1 MNNDRIT
8 YKTFLTVQDL
18 SLETLRTAYTE
29 AIQAED
35 SEAAAVFARRIR
47 NELLKQSDTELT
59 LDRMGLEVPTETSF
73 TAWLE
78 FFKKLGSALTG
89 DWAKYRQALR
99 DLPEQEGF
107 PLNVEF
113 PSKPPDEPEEI
124 QEIIKNETI
133 PDSV

>member
-1 MNNDRIT
+1 MDNDRIT

-35 SEAAAVFARRIR
+35 SEAAASFARRIR
-47 NELLKQSDTELT
+47 NELLKQSDAELT
-59 LDRMGLEVPTETSF
+59 LDRMGLEVPTGTSF
-73 TAWLE
+73 TAWLG

-113 PSKPPDEPEEI
+113 PSKPEE
-124 QEIIKNETI
+124 
-133 PDSV
+133 